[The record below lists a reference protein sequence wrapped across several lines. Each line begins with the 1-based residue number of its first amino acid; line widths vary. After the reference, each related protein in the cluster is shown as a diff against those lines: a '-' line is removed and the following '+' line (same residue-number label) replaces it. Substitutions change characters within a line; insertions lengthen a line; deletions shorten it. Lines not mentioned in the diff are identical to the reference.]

1 MEKNDL
7 LERIASGVL
16 NVPNHIDQKD
26 QQVAIERIS
35 AGVTT
40 LQNALHKTL
49 VHLSNIN
56 VVQAEM
62 YANKKRADKEAV
74 MEGKQKSSAKKVD
87 VSLDSL
93 SEVIDNLVAD
103 RKGSVSIMGALL
115 PVIGVAAAA
124 AYSYFSED
132 EKPDYSSQVVSASEV
147 NQNQKEVQI
156 PKAPVAIQRQDTPTS
171 DKFAQYLRDTIRASG
186 SGALMGASLGSSA
199 DYDPAGQGFGS
210 QEAKG
215 SSENAQKAM
224 DFFMSKGWSKE
235 QAAGIVGNLQN
246 ESGKDLN
253 PSAIARN
260 DAGPGLHSYGIAQWN
275 RNRYAGLSEMAK
287 RQNKQ
292 WNDLQLQLEYVHWEL
307 NNSEKGAGNALRKAK
322 TPGEAAIAMS
332 KYERF
337 RGYELGTG
345 SPEVRSRMA
354 NAAALAGSYGQTPVS
369 TGSGSA
375 SMVDAF
381 GYVRNKESGGFASP
395 TRSRRVTSAF
405 GMRTTG
411 RGTRMHEGVDFGATT
426 RGKDGDPIFAT
437 AAGVVRF
444 AGRKGAYGNL
454 IILDHGG
461 GLESRYGHLSVIG
474 VRVGDKVEKGQ
485 IIGRMGNT
493 GRSSGTHLHF
503 EIRRSGRAIDPTQLI
518 GQGNSSPDAEA
529 TEPGNES
536 VSKTKGRSLS
546 SSTSEVKT
554 KLDKAKK
561 AKSVAPKKFNA
572 PSLIVSGDNKK
583 GQQPKATTSPKVDY
597 TKYFGG

>member
-7 LERIASGVL
+7 LSKIASGVL
-16 NVPNHIDQKD
+16 TGAQPLEQKD
-26 QQVAIERIS
+26 QQVAVARIS
-35 AGVTT
+35 ASVTT

-62 YANKKRADKEAV
+62 FANKRRADKEAV
-74 MEGKQKSSAKKVD
+74 MEGGKKSPAKEAE
-87 VSLDSL
+87 VSLGSL
-93 SEVIDNLVAD
+93 SEAIDNLVAD

-132 EKPDYSSQVVSASEV
+132 DKPDYSSQVVTAAEV
-147 NQNQKEVQI
+147 NQSQKEVPI

-171 DKFAQYLRDTIRASG
+171 DKFAQYLQDTIRASG
-186 SGALMGASLGSSA
+186 SGALMGASLGSAA
-199 DYDPAGQGFGS
+199 DYDPVGQGFGS

-224 DFFMSKGWSKE
+224 DFFMSKGWTKE

-246 ESGKDLN
+246 ESGKNLN

-275 RNRYAGLSEMAK
+275 RNRYAGLSEMARK
-287 RQNKQ
+287 SNKQ

-307 NNSEKGAGNALRKAK
+307 NNSEKGVGNALRKAK

-345 SPEVRSRMA
+345 SPEVRSRMS
-354 NAAALAGSYGQTPVS
+354 NAAALAGSYGQAPVS
-369 TGSGSA
+369 GGGA
-375 SMVDAF
+375 APSMTDAF
-381 GYVRNKESGGFASP
+381 GYIKNKEAGGFASP
-395 TRSRRVTSAF
+395 TKNRRVTSSF
-405 GMRTTG
+405 GMRG
-411 RGTRMHEGVDFGATT
+411 SRMHEGVDFGAIA
-426 RGKDGDPIFAT
+426 RGRDGDPIFAT
-437 AAGVVRF
+437 AAGVVKF
-444 AGRKGAYGNL
+444 AGKKGAYGNL
-454 IILDHGG
+454 IILDHGNG
-461 GLESRYGHLSVIG
+461 TESRYGHLSAIG
-474 VRVGDKVEKGQ
+474 VRKGDRVEKGQ

-503 EIRRSGRAIDPTQLI
+503 EIRRNGRPVDPTQLI

-536 VSKTKGRSLS
+536 VRNTKGKELLG
-546 SSTSEVKT
+546 TTADVKL
-554 KLDKAKK
+554 KLDKARK
-561 AKSVAPKKFNA
+561 AKAATPARKFNA
-572 PSLIVSGDNKK
+572 PSLLVGGNKK
-583 GQQPKATTSPKVDY
+583 GQQSKATTSPKVDY
-597 TKYFGG
+597 TRYFSGQ